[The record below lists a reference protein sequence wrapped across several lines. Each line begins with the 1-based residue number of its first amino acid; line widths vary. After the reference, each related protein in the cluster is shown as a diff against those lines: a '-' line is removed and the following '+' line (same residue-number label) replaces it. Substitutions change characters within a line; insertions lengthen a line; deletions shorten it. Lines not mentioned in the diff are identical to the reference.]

1 MKSKFFIVAMCVSLM
16 AVLTG
21 CGGTMI
27 YEPGGPGADG
37 GVRDP
42 KHISAEEWRK
52 VAQSAIQEVKSNPRF
67 IEYLKEFKK
76 KYPERKRPIMKLD
89 ETANRTSDP
98 DLDTTT
104 LTGYLQTELINSGLV
119 DVTMVEGKEV
129 RSAAGDGSRNLEFD
143 DNFDQTTVAKRGTL
157 KAANLVLTP
166 VIREDVARD
175 GRKKDVSR
183 TFIINL
189 VDVDSG
195 TVIWKYAKTL
205 AFLKTRPYIG
215 W

>member
-27 YEPGGPGADG
+27 YEPGGPGAGG
-37 GVRDP
+37 GVRDHE
-42 KHISAEEWRK
+42 HISAEEWRK

>member
-27 YEPGGPGADG
+27 YEPGGPGAGDD
-37 GVRDP
+37 VRDH

-89 ETANRTSDP
+89 ETTNRTSDP